1 MHFTYVAQNIKCSK
15 GNFEMLM
22 ELCRVQTLLLEFIIL
37 HILNEN
43 TIGFNWDYKHQK
55 SIFFH

>member
-22 ELCRVQTLLLEFIIL
+22 GLCRVQTLLLEFIIL

-43 TIGFNWDYKHQK
+43 TIGFN
-55 SIFFH
+55 